1 MSKGTM
7 TVNYKQDECDEIWIS
22 TWYLAGV
29 TEVNKHKTNLV
40 VQGSVVVSAQNMI
53 VRWLVISWMMQA
65 HQCLS

>member
-53 VRWLVISWMMQA
+53 VRW
-65 HQCLS
+65 